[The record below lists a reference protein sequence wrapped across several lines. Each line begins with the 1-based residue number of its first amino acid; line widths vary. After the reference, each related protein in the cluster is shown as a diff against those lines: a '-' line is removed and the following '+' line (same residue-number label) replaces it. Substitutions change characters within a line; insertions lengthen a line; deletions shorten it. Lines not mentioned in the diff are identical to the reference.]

1 MKMFDSIKHK
11 LDNNAKCIDA
21 ALSEYFPDNSAE
33 SLILNEAQRY
43 SLLGGGKKVR
53 AFLVVEICR
62 ILGGETRIATPY
74 ACAIEMIHASSL
86 IHDDMPCMDN
96 DDFRRGKPSTHKA
109 FGESAALLSGDSL
122 MIKAFTAISNNHIQ
136 TPELNLKAVSILA
149 SSSGDEGMLA
159 GQGIDIL
166 SQEKIKSL
174 DGLIHLH
181 NLKTGK
187 LISASAKLGCIAAGV
202 LEDDYRY
209 NLAVKY
215 AENIGLAFQIVDDL
229 LDYKEGKLEDHSFI
243 SFMTYEEAIK
253 YANDL
258 TSEAIESIRRI
269 DDGTL
274 EELAR
279 YLTVREY

>member
-1 MKMFDSIKHK
+1 MKMFDNIKQK
-11 LDNNAKCIDA
+11 LENNAQYIDQ
-21 ALSEYFPDNSAE
+21 ALSEYFFDDSAE
-33 SLILNEAQRY
+33 SPILNQAQRY
-43 SLLGGGKKVR
+43 SLMGGGKKIR
-53 AFLVVEICR
+53 AFLVLEICR
-62 ILGGETRIATPY
+62 LLGGETRTATPY

-96 DDFRRGKPSTHKA
+96 DDFRRGKPSTHKE

-122 MIKAFTAISNNHIQ
+122 MIKAFMAISSNHIQ
-136 TPELNLKAVSILA
+136 ASELNLKAVSILA

-166 SQEKIKSL
+166 SPEKIQSL
-174 DGLIHLH
+174 DSLIHLH

-187 LISASAKLGCIAAGV
+187 LIVASAKIGCLAAGV

-209 NLAVKY
+209 KLAVKY

-229 LDYKEGKLEDHSFI
+229 LDYKEGKIEEHSFI
-243 SFMTYEEAIK
+243 SFMTYEEAIN
-253 YANDL
+253 YANNL
-258 TSEAIESIRRI
+258 TSEAIESIRI
-269 DDGTL
+269 MDDGTL